1 MTRHPARPVV
11 NSILL
16 GRTPLVASALL
27 GVALTLGCGE
37 QAKMNAGDDVGPA
50 TTASGN
56 EGAQTATEP
65 GGSAP
70 EGSADSPATN
80 TAAAGTAPPADTN
93 GAPTDESGTGDPPG
107 PSQSAPDATSEVDP
121 TLTDPATPPGTD
133 PTEPGPSDT
142 GPSDT
147 GPAPLPTAPDPN
159 DPASIPPGTGPL
171 GQETTCDGKDDDLN
185 GVIDDVDA
193 AGDGVC
199 DCLAIATLGLHG
211 EWGEGDVFTG
221 WLSERSTTPVVAL
234 ADAELTA
241 DLLEPFQVL
250 VIEDVSAMHNEGLS
264 FSAAEAQV
272 LWDWVRQGGGLMTL
286 IGYSDAGEI
295 NNVNAL
301 LGAFSLAYD
310 STQVVQ
316 GEGAA
321 VSIEEFFEHPVSK
334 GVTQVGADNGYP
346 TSGQGTT
353 VAAQDGYDMGKAVV
367 IGDGHVL
374 VWGDEWVTY
383 EDEWRGDTTYQ
394 VERFWLNTL
403 DWLARANECH
413 VPQP

>member
-1 MTRHPARPVV
+1 MTRHPARSVV
-11 NSILL
+11 NSIHL
-16 GRTPLVASALL
+16 GRTLLVASALL
-27 GVALTLGCGE
+27 GISLTLGCGE
-37 QAKMNAGDDVGPA
+37 HAKMTAGEDEEPA
-50 TTASGN
+50 TSAS
-56 EGAQTATEP
+56 EAHTATEP
-65 GGSAP
+65 GDSAP
-70 EGSADSPATN
+70 GGSTASPATD
-80 TAAAGTAPPADTN
+80 TGAPGAAPPAVTD
-93 GAPTDESGTGDPPG
+93 GAPTDEPGTGEGPA
-107 PSQSAPDATSEVDP
+107 PSQTAPDDTSQVDP
-121 TLTDPATPPGTD
+121 TPTGTPNSPVTD
-133 PTEPGPSDT
+133 PTA
-142 GPSDT
+142 T

-159 DPASIPPGTGPL
+159 DPDSIPPGTGPL

-221 WLSERSTTPVVAL
+221 WLSERSATPVVTL

-241 DLLEPFQVL
+241 ELLEPFQVL

-316 GEGAA
+316 GEGAP
-321 VSIEEFFEHPVSK
+321 VSIQEFFEHPVSK

-383 EDEWRGDTTYQ
+383 EDEWRDDTSYQ